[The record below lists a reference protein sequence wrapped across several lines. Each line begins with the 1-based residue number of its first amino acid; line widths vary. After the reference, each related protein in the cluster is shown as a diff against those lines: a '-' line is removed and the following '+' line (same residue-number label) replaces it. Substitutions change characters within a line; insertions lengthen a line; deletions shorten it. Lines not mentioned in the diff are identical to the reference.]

1 MTTLQIYLFIV
12 APMYGALIG
21 YSAYHLFFSK
31 QPVFD
36 NKFKLKNLM
45 GRKKH
50 ERATIPGIKPLT
62 VNDLQ
67 QKLEAL
73 KMEHNNLL
81 TDVMVDYSPDK
92 IRAINVIENK
102 IEATRQRIEG
112 NWTDPGTRSAS
123 VLTRMATKSFSIN

>member
-31 QPVFD
+31 EPVFE
-36 NKFKLKNLM
+36 NKFKLKKLM

-50 ERATIPGIKPLT
+50 EPVIPGIKPLT

-73 KMEHNNLL
+73 KTQRNNML
-81 TDVMVDYSPDK
+81 TDVMVDYSPEK

-102 IEATRQRIEG
+102 MEATRQRIEG